1 MSESSNIIIY
11 SSEDGTTKLEVKLE
25 NETLW
30 LNQKQLCKLF
40 GKSKSTISEHLK
52 AIFEDEELDERV
64 VVRNYR
70 TTTPHGAIE
79 GKTQTSDVKYYNLDV
94 IIALGFKVRSR
105 SGVQFR
111 KWANRILKEYIV
123 KGFTM
128 DDERL
133 KNPPVGNSAVPDYF
147 EQMVERIRDIR
158 ASERRVYLRVK
169 EIFALASDY
178 DPSWSETTRFFQH
191 IQNKLHFA
199 VTKLT
204 AAEIIS
210 QRADASKVNMGITT
224 LDAKSIKSTDVT
236 VAKNYLSEQEI
247 DELNRI
253 VVMWLDY
260 AEDQAKRKQQVFL
273 KDWENRLDGFLEF
286 NERDV
291 LQNFG
296 QISKKEAD
304 TKAKEEYKKFTQQRR
319 AQKEEQGLV
328 ENIKALESAAK
339 MIEEKK

>member
-1 MSESSNIIIY
+1 MQENSNIIIY
-11 SSEDGTTKLEVKLE
+11 SSGDGKTKLDVKLK

-30 LNQKQLCKLF
+30 LSQKQLCELF
-40 GKSKSTISEHLK
+40 GKSKSTISEHITS
-52 AIFEDEELDERV
+52 IFEDEELDKNS

-70 TTTPHGAIE
+70 TTA
-79 GKTQTSDVKYYNLDV
+79 SDSKSYDVEYYNLDV

-111 KWANRILKEYIV
+111 KWANEILKEYVV
-123 KGFTM
+123 KGFAM

-133 KNPPVGNSAVPDYF
+133 KNPPVANSKVPDYF
-147 EQMVERIRDIR
+147 EQMIERIRDIR

-210 QRADASKVNMGITT
+210 RRADASMSNMGITT
-224 LDAKSIKSTDVT
+224 LSKDSIKSTDVT

-260 AEDQAKRKQQVFL
+260 AEDQAKRKQQLFL
-273 KDWENRLDGFLEF
+273 NDWENRLDAFLEF

-296 QISKKEAD
+296 KISKKEAEK
-304 TKAKEEYKKFTQQRR
+304 KAKDEYKKFSAVRR
-319 AQKEEQGLV
+319 EQKEELGQI
-328 ENIKALESAAK
+328 ENIKALENAAK
-339 MIEEKK
+339 TLKEKK